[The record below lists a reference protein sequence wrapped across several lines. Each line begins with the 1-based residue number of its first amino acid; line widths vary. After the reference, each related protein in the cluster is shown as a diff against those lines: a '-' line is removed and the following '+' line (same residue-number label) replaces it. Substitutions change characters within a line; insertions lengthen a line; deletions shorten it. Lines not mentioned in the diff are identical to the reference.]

1 MKPNLIV
8 VFQILKLELTDTFL
22 SLTAE
27 TDNHGGDKMIFIS
40 GGLITKRFE
49 YLETKQFA

>member
-27 TDNHGGDKMIFIS
+27 TEI
-40 GGLITKRFE
+40 ITRGQNDFYKRRSD
-49 YLETKQFA
+49 YKKI